1 MNERS
6 CGRPGS
12 DPPRH
17 QPANGWTST
26 RRQSSHF
33 VVLCYCSP
41 RKLIHHRCLNLVAT
55 LWKSFSVQRQ
65 RQPWLWSGGSLH
77 AMSPSCFLKGFLL
90 KEKWDRECIFR
101 MRNLEKWYGWT
112 YLQGRNRAAEAE
124 NRRAEVGEGG
134 LNWESITDTYA
145 TVYRKES

>member
-1 MNERS
+1 
-6 CGRPGS
+6 
-12 DPPRH
+12 
-17 QPANGWTST
+17 
-26 RRQSSHF
+26 
-33 VVLCYCSP
+33 
-41 RKLIHHRCLNLVAT
+41 
-55 LWKSFSVQRQ
+55 
-65 RQPWLWSGGSLH
+65 
-77 AMSPSCFLKGFLL
+77 MSPSCFLKGFLL